1 MSNIFFGRSKKPLHS
16 RIQRSW
22 VRRDLPGFA
31 VGGVCM
37 DPDESPRSLSRKKNR
52 FWEGAAVIRY
62 GDGSF
67 EKRRKVELFFI
78 GRHDKVTGKPM
89 SGRKIVIIY
98 DLKCRDGHKFE
109 GWFKDRGAFEQQREK
124 ALIACP
130 VCGNTDAV
138 MVPSSLAIMG
148 RDSHSSAEKP
158 QAGVSSLKILREF
171 QEYIHKNF
179 ADVGEK
185 FAEVALR
192 IHHGEEDGRNIRGTT
207 TQNEEQNLRDEG
219 VRFIKLPL
227 PEFDA

>member
-1 MSNIFFGRSKKPLHS
+1 M
-16 RIQRSW
+16 
-22 VRRDLPGFA
+22 VD
-31 VGGVCM
+31 
-37 DPDESPRSLSRKKNR
+37 
-52 FWEGAAVIRY
+52 Y
-62 GDGSF
+62 GL
-67 EKRRKVELFFI
+67 KVELFFI
-78 GRHDKVTGKPM
+78 GRHDKMTEKPM

-109 GWFKDRGAFEQQREK
+109 GWFKDRGAFEKQKEK

-138 MVPSSLAIMG
+138 MVPSSMAIMG
-148 RDSHSSAEKP
+148 RDSHSSAEKQ

-179 ADVGEK
+179 DDVGEK

-207 TQNEEQNLRDEG
+207 TRNEEQNLQDEG